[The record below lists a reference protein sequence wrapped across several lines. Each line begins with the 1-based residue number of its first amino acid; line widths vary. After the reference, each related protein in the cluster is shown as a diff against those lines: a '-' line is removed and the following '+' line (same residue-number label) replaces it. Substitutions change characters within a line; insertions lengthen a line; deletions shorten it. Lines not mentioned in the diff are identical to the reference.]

1 VAIGSVTDQFRDH
14 CINSAASI
22 MVD

>member
-1 VAIGSVTDQFRDH
+1 VSIGSVTDQFRDH